1 MNNGLNGL
9 NGLKRNYLFNKHF
22 GDMKQMTRREA
33 IEAIKG
39 MFETNTGQEDNVS
52 RLIENEN
59 DTATFML
66 DKRKYER
73 GEILWK
79 LQEYFRGV
87 NIVDGLC
94 RVDGIT
100 FVFTTVTIEERPKE
114 DEREADRRKLM
125 QAINGELAKDGLH
138 IPTEEG

>member
-1 MNNGLNGL
+1 
-9 NGLKRNYLFNKHF
+9 
-22 GDMKQMTRREA
+22 MKQMTRREA

-52 RLIENEN
+52 RLIENDN

-73 GEILWK
+73 SEIIGK
-79 LQEYFRGV
+79 LSEYFKDV

-94 RVDGIT
+94 RIDGIT
-100 FVFTTVTIEERPKE
+100 FVFTTVKIEERPKQG
-114 DEREADRRKLM
+114 KS
-125 QAINGELAKDGLH
+125 
-138 IPTEEG
+138 

>member
-1 MNNGLNGL
+1 
-9 NGLKRNYLFNKHF
+9 
-22 GDMKQMTRREA
+22 MTRREA

-52 RLIENEN
+52 RLIENDN

-73 GEILWK
+73 GEIIGK
-79 LQEYFRGV
+79 LSEYFKDV

-94 RVDGIT
+94 RIDGIT
-100 FVFTTVTIEERPKE
+100 FVFTTVTIEERPKKE
-114 DEREADRRKLM
+114 D
-125 QAINGELAKDGLH
+125 
-138 IPTEEG
+138 

>member
-1 MNNGLNGL
+1 
-9 NGLKRNYLFNKHF
+9 
-22 GDMKQMTRREA
+22 MKQITRREA
-33 IEAIKG
+33 IEAIKE

-52 RLIENEN
+52 RLIEEEN

-73 GEILWK
+73 GEIIGK
-79 LQEYFRGV
+79 LQKYFDGV
-87 NIVDGLC
+87 NIIDGLC
-94 RVDGIT
+94 CIDGIT
-100 FVFTTVTIEERPKE
+100 FVFTTVKIEERPKV

-138 IPTEEG
+138 IPNKED

>member
-1 MNNGLNGL
+1 
-9 NGLKRNYLFNKHF
+9 
-22 GDMKQMTRREA
+22 MKQITRQEA

-52 RLIENEN
+52 SLIEEAD

-73 GEILWK
+73 GEIIVK
-79 LQEYFRGV
+79 LSEYFNGV

-94 RVDGIT
+94 RIDGIT
-100 FVFTTVTIEERPKE
+100 FVFTTVKVEKRPKKE
-114 DEREADRRKLM
+114 D
-125 QAINGELAKDGLH
+125 
-138 IPTEEG
+138 

>member
-1 MNNGLNGL
+1 
-9 NGLKRNYLFNKHF
+9 
-22 GDMKQMTRREA
+22 MTRREA

-39 MFETNTGQEDNVS
+39 MFETNTGQQDNVS
-52 RLIENEN
+52 RLIENDN

-73 GEILWK
+73 GEIIGK
-79 LQEYFRGV
+79 LSDYFKDV

-94 RVDGIT
+94 RIDGIT
-100 FVFTTVTIEERPKE
+100 FVFTTVTIEERPKV

-138 IPTEEG
+138 IPTKED

>member
-1 MNNGLNGL
+1 
-9 NGLKRNYLFNKHF
+9 
-22 GDMKQMTRREA
+22 MKQMTRREA

-52 RLIENEN
+52 RLIENDN

-73 GEILWK
+73 GEIIGK
-79 LQEYFRGV
+79 LSEYFKDV

-94 RVDGIT
+94 RIGGIT
-100 FVFTTVTIEERPKE
+100 FVFTTVKIEERPKKE
-114 DEREADRRKLM
+114 D
-125 QAINGELAKDGLH
+125 
-138 IPTEEG
+138 

>member
-1 MNNGLNGL
+1 
-9 NGLKRNYLFNKHF
+9 
-22 GDMKQMTRREA
+22 MKQMTRREA

-52 RLIENEN
+52 RLIEEEN

-73 GEILWK
+73 GEIIGK
-79 LQEYFRGV
+79 LSEYFKDV

-94 RVDGIT
+94 RIGDIT
-100 FVFTTVTIEERPKE
+100 FVFTTVKIEERPKKE
-114 DEREADRRKLM
+114 D
-125 QAINGELAKDGLH
+125 
-138 IPTEEG
+138 